1 MYVYIYVHVLKYV
14 CVCETI
20 CAVCANRQAAKLD
33 SAQLCLVSF
42 NANMRVE
49 CVCIC
54 ACVAVYVCDCPQLF
68 LEQFMCRN
76 IFIISCH
83 FHLLLLLQLP
93 AI

>member
-14 CVCETI
+14 CVCETV

-49 CVCIC
+49 SVCIC
-54 ACVAVYVCDCPQLF
+54 VCVAVYVCDCPQLF

-83 FHLLLLLQLP
+83 FHFLLLLQLP